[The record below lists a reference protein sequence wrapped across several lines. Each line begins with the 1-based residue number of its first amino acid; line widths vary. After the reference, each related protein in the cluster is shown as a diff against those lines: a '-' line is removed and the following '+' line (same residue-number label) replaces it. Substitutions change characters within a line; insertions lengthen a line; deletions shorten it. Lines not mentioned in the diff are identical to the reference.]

1 MKGVIKTDKDKIEME
16 NAINV
21 AAKKNIPIIKVYM
34 KKHKGTLKVLMVIAL
49 FVFIWLK
56 IGLKTNMTASVI
68 ISLLVYLIE
77 FIMFCVFGVMT
88 YTGTS
93 YDNDSGVEVVK
104 DSFECGSAERG
115 GEEEREET
123 FSHGT
128 YATNKENFLGEQI
141 RKGKMGYIQKDTD
154 LFSMIEGFGING
166 NRIFFGSPGSGKSAA
181 LLLND
186 IFQTIRR
193 GESMVVSDTKGEL
206 YNLTSVVARAYG
218 YVTKIL
224 NLDPDFLVHSD
235 ACDPFKVI
243 VEDQNLAPS
252 FAETICANISDEV
265 GFWADE
271 QMNILTF
278 FLLYVAGNDQGIPKT
293 LPGMFQLLN
302 KSTVEDIDDLGCM
315 LSEDHPAKVYYNN
328 FASADKTVKGNALG
342 GLQVKLSKLGQPIMQ
357 KLFGTDEIDFKLPAT
372 QKCIYYVNL
381 AANNRSNSYFS
392 ALFFDTLMSELESVA
407 RKSGGRCPIKIK
419 LYMDEYYNLGI
430 IPNMDNRLGT
440 LRSAGIDIYLYLQ
453 SLGQLMQMYPE
464 QQWEIVMECASMV
477 CLLKTNTNTTAEY
490 ISKMCGVMTAKTR
503 GIRRTKTKGTL
514 GLGFEVMENIS
525 NTQRNVYFPDELRR
539 MDNKELLVIP
549 SGHNPFRF
557 RKVLYISHPMM
568 KLVRPVQSQ
577 EHIPDWVS
585 ELDPSDYEKY
595 GIYEDTPF
603 DNGEYLWDQFVKP
616 LDEKTDFDEPWSED
630 KEKMLQKE
638 IKREKRA
645 IEKELE
651 EYESDQP
658 NDSEND
664 ANEFMDEPAE
674 DEDDANQEDNIKD
687 EISPEDDY
695 EEYGENEYSDDDLSD
710 EDLTDDDLSDDLSD
724 DDLDEGNFDEDEDN
738 DNNNQKKEEDALDD
752 FFG

>member
-1 MKGVIKTDKDKIEME
+1 
-16 NAINV
+16 
-21 AAKKNIPIIKVYM
+21 
-34 KKHKGTLKVLMVIAL
+34 
-49 FVFIWLK
+49 
-56 IGLKTNMTASVI
+56 
-68 ISLLVYLIE
+68 
-77 FIMFCVFGVMT
+77 
-88 YTGTS
+88 
-93 YDNDSGVEVVK
+93 
-104 DSFECGSAERG
+104 
-115 GEEEREET
+115 
-123 FSHGT
+123 
-128 YATNKENFLGEQI
+128 
-141 RKGKMGYIQKDTD
+141 
-154 LFSMIEGFGING
+154 
-166 NRIFFGSPGSGKSAA
+166 
-181 LLLND
+181 
-186 IFQTIRR
+186 
-193 GESMVVSDTKGEL
+193 
-206 YNLTSVVARAYG
+206 
-218 YVTKIL
+218 
-224 NLDPDFLVHSD
+224 
-235 ACDPFKVI
+235 
-243 VEDQNLAPS
+243 
-252 FAETICANISDEV
+252 
-265 GFWADE
+265 
-271 QMNILTF
+271 
-278 FLLYVAGNDQGIPKT
+278 
-293 LPGMFQLLN
+293 
-302 KSTVEDIDDLGCM
+302 
-315 LSEDHPAKVYYNN
+315 
-328 FASADKTVKGNALG
+328 
-342 GLQVKLSKLGQPIMQ
+342 MQ

-464 QQWEIVMECASMV
+464 QQWEIVMECVSMV

-490 ISKMCGVMTAKTR
+490 VSKMCGVMTAKTR

-585 ELDPSDYEKY
+585 ELDPTDYEKY

-630 KEKMLQKE
+630 KEKRLQKE

-645 IEKELE
+645 IEKELEEELE

-664 ANEFMDEPAE
+664 ANEFIDEPAE
-674 DEDDANQEDNIKD
+674 DEDDVNQGDNIKD

-695 EEYGENEYSDDDLSD
+695 EEYGEEEYSD

-724 DDLDEGNFDEDEDN
+724 DDLDEGNFDEDENN
-738 DNNNQKKEEDALDD
+738 DNEKKEDDALDD